1 MRASQPGARRGETKL
16 VAAMASIGA
25 RLSACA
31 LGFATGS
38 VASWKLLNDEIK
50 RTTAV
55 QVAALSAA
63 VPAPPPPPPVIETP
77 APEPAPAES
86 SSS

>member
-1 MRASQPGARRGETKL
+1 
-16 VAAMASIGA
+16 MASIGA

-55 QVAALSAA
+55 QVAALSGACVHEFA
-63 VPAPPPPPPVIETP
+63 GSKRPFHQPTQRRLSTEIDLRNQH
-77 APEPAPAES
+77 S
-86 SSS
+86 SFL

>member
-1 MRASQPGARRGETKL
+1 
-16 VAAMASIGA
+16 MASIGA

-31 LGFATGS
+31 LGFAAGS

-77 APEPAPAES
+77 APEPAPAAES

>member
-1 MRASQPGARRGETKL
+1 MKL
-16 VAAMASIGA
+16 TYKQMASIGA
-25 RLSACA
+25 RLSASA
-31 LGFATGS
+31 IGFATGS

-63 VPAPPPPPPVIETP
+63 VPAPPPPPVIETP
-77 APEPAPAES
+77 APEPAPAAES

>member
-1 MRASQPGARRGETKL
+1 
-16 VAAMASIGA
+16 MASIGA

-50 RTTAV
+50 RTTAA

-63 VPAPPPPPPVIETP
+63 VPAPPPPPVIETP
-77 APEPAPAES
+77 APEPAPAAES
-86 SSS
+86 SS

>member
-1 MRASQPGARRGETKL
+1 MKLTTKI
-16 VAAMASIGA
+16 MASIGA

-31 LGFATGS
+31 LGFAAGS

-63 VPAPPPPPPVIETP
+63 VPAPPPPPVIETP
-77 APEPAPAES
+77 APEPAPATES

>member
-1 MRASQPGARRGETKL
+1 MRASQPSQAETKL
-16 VAAMASIGA
+16 VAAMATIGA

-63 VPAPPPPPPVIETP
+63 VPAPPPPPVIETP
-77 APEPAPAES
+77 APEPAPAEKS
-86 SSS
+86 

>member
-1 MRASQPGARRGETKL
+1 
-16 VAAMASIGA
+16 MASIGA

-63 VPAPPPPPPVIETP
+63 VPAPPPPPPPPIETP
-77 APEPAPAES
+77 APEPAPATES
-86 SSS
+86 SS

>member
-1 MRASQPGARRGETKL
+1 
-16 VAAMASIGA
+16 MASIGA

-31 LGFATGS
+31 LGFAAGS

-50 RTTAV
+50 RTTSV

-63 VPAPPPPPPVIETP
+63 APAPPPPPPPAVVETAP
-77 APEPAPAES
+77 APEPAPAPES
-86 SSS
+86 SS

>member
-1 MRASQPGARRGETKL
+1 
-16 VAAMASIGA
+16 MATISA

-63 VPAPPPPPPVIETP
+63 VPPPPPPPVIETP
-77 APEPAPAES
+77 APEPAPATES